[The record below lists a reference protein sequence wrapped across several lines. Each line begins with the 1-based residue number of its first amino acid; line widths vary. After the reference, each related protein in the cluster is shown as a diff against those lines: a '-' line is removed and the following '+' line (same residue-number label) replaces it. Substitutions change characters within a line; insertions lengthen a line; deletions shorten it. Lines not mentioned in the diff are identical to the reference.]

1 MIVPVDLDNNPLMLI
16 AGGAKGRGCN
26 KHVISHTLSPSAANL
41 MMNSLRGHGPGDGL
55 PLSQS

>member
-1 MIVPVDLDNNPLMLI
+1 MIVPVDLDKNPLMLI

-41 MMNSLRGHGPGDGL
+41 GGAATDHE
-55 PLSQS
+55 